1 MLCCNYIHYRYH
13 ELSLN
18 RIKTRHVRLDFS
30 SISTKKMSNKYDKSV
45 LNIMCDPICDV
56 ITVFEAAIPVNQRI
70 IHSL

>member
-1 MLCCNYIHYRYH
+1 
-13 ELSLN
+13 
-18 RIKTRHVRLDFS
+18 
-30 SISTKKMSNKYDKSV
+30 MSNKYDKSV